1 MTQIELFNESTIEI
15 PLIVSDYQTLL
26 EKVSAGEKVSFSLIE
41 IVYVDETG
49 IQQVNKQYLQHD
61 YVTDIITFSY
71 TDEDSIQTSSDIE
84 GTLYMCAP
92 RIIEQASELNVDH
105 VEEFKRVFIHGLLH
119 LSGHDDQT
127 ADAKSIMTQKE
138 NKYLL

>member
-15 PLIVSDYQTLL
+15 PLENSEYETLL
-26 EKVSAGEKVSFSLIE
+26 AKVSSGENVSFSLIE

-49 IQQVNKQYLQHD
+49 IQQVNKQYLQRD

-71 TDEDSIQTSSDIE
+71 TDENDVQTTSEVE

-92 RIIEQASELNVDH
+92 RIIEQANELNVDR

-119 LSGHDDQT
+119 LCGFDDQS

-138 NKYLL
+138 NQYLL

>member
-1 MTQIELFNESTIEI
+1 LTQIELFNESTTEI
-15 PLIVSDYQTLL
+15 PLEESDYETLL
-26 EKVSAGEKVSFSLIE
+26 AKVSAGENVTFSLIE

-49 IQQVNKQYLQHD
+49 IQEVNKQYLERD

-71 TDEDSIQTSSDIE
+71 ADEDSDQTNSDIE

-92 RIIEQASELNVDH
+92 RIIEQANELNVDH

-119 LSGHDDQT
+119 LCGHDDQNS
-127 ADAKSIMTQKE
+127 DAKSQMTIKE
-138 NKYLL
+138 NQYLL

>member
-1 MTQIELFNESTIEI
+1 LTQIELFNESTIEI
-15 PLIVSDYQTLL
+15 PLENSEYETLL
-26 EKVSAGEKVSFSLIE
+26 AKVSSGENVSFSLIE

-49 IQQVNKQYLQHD
+49 IQQVNKQYLQRD

-71 TDEDSIQTSSDIE
+71 TDENDVQTTSEVE

-92 RIIEQASELNVDH
+92 RIIEQANELNVDR

-119 LSGHDDQT
+119 LCGFDDQS

-138 NKYLL
+138 NQYLL